1 MWFTYDWFCTIFRN
15 VLLLITIVLLL
26 YLLKKLVFLPEYFWL
41 LFSGLLVRSN
51 WEFTVPKRSN
61 HKTKLHMKSSSC
73 CYFNGD
79 FLSVL
84 SLFSLSK
91 NSMIS
96 STTNHSVSRLLSSEL
111 THIFL
116 EKCQVSACFL
126 IKFTTFQ
133 FWWKKLGKW
142 QCLFTFRFFP
152 EK

>member
-1 MWFTYDWFCTIFRN
+1 MKPLQKCNILKHKFPMWFTYDWFCTIFRN

-26 YLLKKLVFLPEYFWL
+26 YLLKKLVFLPEYSWL

-51 WEFTVPKRSN
+51 WEFTVPNRSN

-96 STTNHSVSRLLSSEL
+96 STTNHSVSRLFYLNSPTFFSKKANFQL
-111 THIFL
+111 
-116 EKCQVSACFL
+116 VS
-126 IKFTTFQ
+126 
-133 FWWKKLGKW
+133 
-142 QCLFTFRFFP
+142 
-152 EK
+152 